1 MAVQQTSLR
10 YTGKGVDILGRVI
23 LGAILMTITL
33 GLYTPWYV
41 NGLTRYVCQHVQV
54 TNAGSGRRVA
64 VDFTGSGTDLL
75 GRFILW
81 EIFVILTL
89 GLYTPW
95 MLNGFYG
102 YIVENINVRTSE

>member
-1 MAVQQTSLR
+1 MAVEQTSLG

-23 LGAILMTITL
+23 IGGILMVITL
-33 GLYTPWYV
+33 GLYTPWYI
-41 NGLTRYVCQHVQV
+41 NGLVRYVCQHVKV
-54 TNAGSGRRVA
+54 ENAGSGKKVG
-64 VDFTGSGTDLL
+64 VDFTGSGMDLL

-81 EIFVILTL
+81 EILVLVTL

-102 YIVENINVRTSE
+102 YIVENITVRTTE